1 MDVFNSSL
9 IFQLFYSSCSS
20 LQDHFKH
27 ANNNGYNS
35 YIPWY
40 FFSVGKSWILIQFLT
55 IFLYVKKIASTD
67 TSSFLCLQSLAL
79 TSWPR
84 LHDPFEF
91 LSSIGLTINYKKT
104 ECKVVRT
111 GEAVK
116 GVSFELE
123 TSESSRNRNLTI

>member
-1 MDVFNSSL
+1 MDIFNSSL

-20 LQDHFKH
+20 FQDHFKH
-27 ANNNGYNS
+27 ANNNGYND
-35 YIPWY
+35 I
-40 FFSVGKSWILIQFLT
+40 FFQLASPET

-67 TSSFLCLQSLAL
+67 RSSFLCLQSLAL

-111 GEAVK
+111 REAAK

-123 TSESSRNRNLTI
+123 TPESSRNRNLTIWVG